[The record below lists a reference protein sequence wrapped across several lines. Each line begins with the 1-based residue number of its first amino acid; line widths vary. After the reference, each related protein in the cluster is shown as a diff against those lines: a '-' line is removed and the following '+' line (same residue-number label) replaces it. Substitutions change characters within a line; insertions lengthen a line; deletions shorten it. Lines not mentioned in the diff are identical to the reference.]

1 MMAVKLT
8 ERRKVLKVWQA
19 DSILITK
26 KESYYY
32 SISWK
37 DPMYCAYNFDT
48 FDRKKA
54 LDTFSYFFPVYEM
67 TPYSDF
73 DFGP

>member
-1 MMAVKLT
+1 MAVKLT

-26 KESYYY
+26 KESNYY

-37 DPMYCAYNFDT
+37 DPMYCA
-48 FDRKKA
+48 
-54 LDTFSYFFPVYEM
+54 
-67 TPYSDF
+67 
-73 DFGP
+73 